1 MTPRSPLQ
9 SYPTSKEDAA
19 SAVREEDTPQT
30 ASASYR
36 LSYTDIDFLTRE
48 ELRPVRLQL
57 ELLKPEVIQQ
67 EHGIDATVVV
77 FGGSRIPEEQEALKL
92 VEKAEQDAA
101 RDPEN
106 PVLQRQLAISR
117 RVLAKSHY
125 YNEARKLGALLSK
138 VYHQASNRNLVVITG
153 GGPGIMEAANRGARD
168 IGAKTMGLNIVL
180 PHEQAP
186 NPYITP
192 ELCFQFHYFSIRKM
206 HFLMRAQALIA
217 FPGGFGTLDELFE
230 TLTLIQTKKIKPLP
244 VLLFGREFWQKLIN
258 FDFLVEEGV
267 ISPEDLEI
275 FKFVETAEEAVA
287 IVEKHYA
294 IGKMHWVDRR
304 RRPPLEGQDVSVEE
318 KAG

>member
-1 MTPRSPLQ
+1 MTPRSPRH
-9 SYPTSKEDAA
+9 SYPTSKEDAD
-19 SAVREEDTPQT
+19 SAMLKVDTPQT

-36 LSYTDIDFLTRE
+36 LSYTDVDFLTRE

-57 ELLKPEVIQQ
+57 ELLKPEMIQQ

-77 FGGSRIPEEQEALKL
+77 FGGSRIPEESEATKNVAL
-92 VEKAEQDAA
+92 AEQAA
-101 RDPEN
+101 IADPNN
-106 PVLQRQLAISR
+106 PQLLQRVAIVKR
-117 RVLAKSHY
+117 ILAKSHY
-125 YNEARKLGALLSK
+125 YEEARKLGALLSK
-138 VYHQASNRNLVVITG
+138 ISHPRTLRKLVVITG
-153 GGPGIMEAANRGARD
+153 GGPGIMEAANRGASEV
-168 IGAKTMGLNIVL
+168 GAKTMGLNIVL

-230 TLTLIQTKKIKPLP
+230 TLTLVQTKKIKPLP

-267 ISPEDLEI
+267 ISPEDLDI
-275 FKFVETAEEAVA
+275 FKYVETAEEAA
-287 IVEKHYA
+287 EIIEKYNA
-294 IGKMHWVDRR
+294 SVKEEWIERR
-304 RRPPLEGQDVSVEE
+304 RGVLPEGQL
-318 KAG
+318 

>member
-1 MTPRSPLQ
+1 MTPRSPKH
-9 SYPTSKEDAA
+9 SYPTSKEDAVA
-19 SAVREEDTPQT
+19 ARVEVFTPQT
-30 ASASYR
+30 ISPSYR
-36 LSYTDIDFLTRE
+36 LSYTDIEFLTKE

-57 ELLKPEVIQQ
+57 ELLKPEMLQK
-67 EHGIDATVVV
+67 EHGIDGTVVV
-77 FGGSRIPEEQEALKL
+77 FGGSRICEPKEA
-92 VEKAEQDAA
+92 AEDLARSGQAA
-101 RDPEN
+101 AADPSN
-106 PVLQRQLAISR
+106 LGLQRQVAVAG

-125 YNEARKLGALLSK
+125 YDEARKLGALLSQICDK
-138 VYHQASNRNLVVITG
+138 RSGCNLVVITG
-153 GGPGIMEAANRGARD
+153 GGPGIMEAANRGAHD

-206 HFLMRAQALIA
+206 HFLMRAQALVA

-267 ISPEDLEI
+267 VSADDLNI
-275 FKFVETAEEAVA
+275 FQYVETAEDAAA
-287 IVEKHYA
+287 IIEKFYA
-294 IGKMHWVDRR
+294 GINGD
-304 RRPPLEGQDVSVEE
+304 
-318 KAG
+318 